1 MRKSIRNDF
10 YSQDIIE
17 MLNKRLEEEQW
28 ITSEEN
34 LLTLQKMMKEM

>member
-1 MRKSIRNDF
+1 MIFD
-10 YSQDIIE
+10 SQDIIE